1 MAKKKQAQVSV
12 GFAINSK
19 SLEQITSSGSRA
31 TVEGGQVIVKSGA
44 RTLAAAPGGGGYET
58 RLWERVT
65 CDFLGGGLAPGDIV
79 MRPDLVGVT
88 VTPAAALKRATRSR
102 KSARKTARKK

>member
-19 SLEQITSSGSRA
+19 SLDQITSSGSRA
-31 TVEGGQVIVKSGA
+31 AVDGGHVIVKSGA

-65 CDFLGGGLAPGDIV
+65 CDFLGGLAPGDIV

-88 VTPAAALKRATRSR
+88 VTPAAALKKAARSR